1 MKRLSVRLTLALGMM
16 IPIFYA
22 CNNDDDNGIT
32 PAGPTITAPADA
44 SVDIGADRDLSF
56 SITIPGGYESA
67 TASVDPPSAG
77 TVAITQPNVGATSGN
92 VVARFTGA
100 AVGEATVR
108 LALVD
113 QLSQTAEATVK
124 VTVTPVGITPPTVP
138 VTYLSPGDTIA
149 KIPELSSLL
158 QALTAAELVAAL
170 NQGEKITIFA
180 PNNTAFANLLT
191 DQGAADLPALVA
203 QLSKTGLSN
212 VLQAHVIADSLP
224 VDLLQTQEYPTLNP
238 NATLNVVKTG
248 SNVTVNGAAVVTP
261 NILTSNGVIHIIDAV
276 INRPPPPVAE
286 GVFTV
291 VDTIALRDDLSS
303 LEAALQAVNIIETLR
318 TEGPFTVF
326 APNNAAFAA
335 LIAAQQVTDLNG
347 LVAQLGADAV
357 ASILQAHVVPVNL
370 PAANI
375 KDKDVYNTIS
385 GATLTATVNP
395 VTGAV
400 RINGADVLETGLI
413 AENGVVHLIDSVVN
427 LSASSDGSNGFTVTI
442 ENVSAAPRFY
452 QQGMF
457 STPVGAT
464 AAGPAVPG
472 TNATNGG
479 AYEFSFNAGPVLTT
493 GERTRLSFVTMLAAS
508 NDLFIASGQDG
519 IELYGANNVP
529 ITGNISD
536 RVFLWDAGT
545 KNNDTDADDNAPVA
559 LYTGTTYPAAASL
572 VNVTISNVG
581 TRFTVRIANKT
592 GDPAVPNS
600 NLSPGVW
607 GVHTIA
613 TPIFSTDRGAGA
625 DGLKLLAEDGNPAEL
640 SATFDRNKGFAVPLS
655 PGVFAVHGNQVRPV
669 LVTGEADRDLGLEAL
684 AEDGNAATL
693 GASLAQNADLN
704 LKASGT
710 FGIAPIGPGGSYS
723 FTVDAVQPGDY
734 LTIVTMNGQS
744 NDIVYSTPENGIPL
758 YRTNG
763 RPFNGNASRLMVAYD
778 AGTEA
783 NEYPGAGLN
792 QPIRQAAPNT
802 GPVDPDNTVRRVV
815 TDDINPSGDGF
826 IYRPV
831 GERIRVTITPN

>member
-1 MKRLSVRLTLALGMM
+1 MRLTLALGML

-22 CNNDDDNGIT
+22 CNNDDDNGGT

-44 SVDIGADRDLSF
+44 SVETGAIVDLTF
-56 SITIPGGYESA
+56 AVTAPGGYASA
-67 TASVDPPSAG
+67 TPSVDPSAVG
-77 TVAITQPNVGATSGN
+77 TVTVTELTDGATSGN
-92 VVARFTGA
+92 VVVRFTGVSA
-100 AVGEATVR
+100 GEATVK

-113 QLSQTAEATVK
+113 QLNQTAEATAK
-124 VTVTPVGITPPTVP
+124 VTVTPVGTTPPDAP

-149 KIPELSSLL
+149 KRPELSSLL

-203 QLSKTGLSN
+203 QLSKAGLSN

-224 VDLLQTQEYPTLNP
+224 VDLLQTQEYPTLNA
-238 NATLNVVKTG
+238 NATLNVVKTDN
-248 SNVTVNGAAVVTP
+248 NVTVNGATVVTP

-326 APNNAAFAA
+326 APNNAAFDA

-347 LVAQLGADAV
+347 LVTKLGADAV

-385 GATLTATVNP
+385 GATLTATVDVN
-395 VTGAV
+395 TGAV
-400 RINGADVLETGLI
+400 RINGANVLETNLI
-413 AENGVVHLIDSVVN
+413 AENGVVHILDSVVN
-427 LSASSDGSNGFTVTI
+427 LSASNDGSGGFTVTI

-452 QQGMF
+452 QHGVF

-464 AAGPAVPG
+464 AAGPAAPG
-472 TNATNGG
+472 TTAANGG

-508 NDLFIASGQDG
+508 NDLFIAPGQDG

-536 RVFLWDAGT
+536 QVFLWDAGT

-559 LYTGTTYPAAASL
+559 LYTGTTYPAATSL
-572 VNVTISNVG
+572 VDVTISNVG

-592 GDPAVPNS
+592 GDPAVPDS
-600 NLSPGVW
+600 NISPGVW
-607 GVHTIA
+607 GVHTITA
-613 TPIFSTDRGAGA
+613 PIFGTDRGAGS
-625 DGLKLLAEDGNPAEL
+625 DGLKELAEDGDPAVL
-640 SATFDRNKGFAVPLS
+640 SATFDRNEGFAVPLT

-669 LVTGEADRDLGLEAL
+669 LTTGEVDRGLGLEAL
-684 AEDGNAATL
+684 AEDGNPATL
-693 GASLAQNADLN
+693 AAALTQRTDL
-704 LKASGT
+704 KTSGT
-710 FGIAPIGPGGSYS
+710 FGGTENIGPGGSYS
-723 FTVDAVQPGDY
+723 FTVNAEPGDY

-758 YRTNG
+758 FRTNG
-763 RPFNGNASRLMVAYD
+763 RPFNGNASRLLVAYD
-778 AGTEA
+778 VGTEA

-792 QPIRQAAPNT
+792 QPVRQAAPNT

-815 TDDINPSGDGF
+815 ADDINPSGDGF